1 MIEFKNVSIKY
12 VNDFYSL
19 LNSNLVFDKSYIL
32 INDETFSRFAIM
44 RLISKIDK
52 KYEGE
57 IFVDST
63 NLKLISDKNL
73 PIAYC
78 PTKPELFNSKIFNNL
93 IYPLKLRKINK
104 NIAKNTVNSIIN
116 KYLFN
121 FSDKINKLN
130 NSQKKI
136 VALVRALVRKPKYVL
151 LEDFFD
157 DLDKD
162 YFDLATQIIYDHKD
176 QIFII
181 SSNKNFPKNL
191 NFKTISLS

>member
-19 LNSNLVFDKSYIL
+19 LNSNLVFDESSIL
-32 INDETFSRFAIM
+32 INDETFSRFAVM

-57 IFVDST
+57 ILIDGT
-63 NLKLISDKNL
+63 NLKLISNKYL

-93 IYPLKLRKINK
+93 IYPLNLRKINK
-104 NIAKNTVNSIIN
+104 NIAKNTVNSLIN

-121 FSDKINKLN
+121 FSNKINKLN
-130 NSQKKI
+130 DSQKKI
-136 VALVRALVRKPKYVL
+136 VALVRALIRRPKYVL

-157 DLDKD
+157 DLNED
-162 YFDLATQIIYDHKD
+162 YFDLATQIINDHKD

-181 SSNKNFPKNL
+181 SSNKKIVKNL